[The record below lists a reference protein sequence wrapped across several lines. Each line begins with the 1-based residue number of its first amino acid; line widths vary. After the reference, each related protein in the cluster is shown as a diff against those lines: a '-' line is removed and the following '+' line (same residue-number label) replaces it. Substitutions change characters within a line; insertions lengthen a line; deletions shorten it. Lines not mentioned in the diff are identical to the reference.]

1 MKKII
6 VWIGKQL
13 FGAVAE
19 AFVKDCFRQFL
30 SSSVWERIRPKVRE
44 PVEFVL
50 CTLGCA
56 MCIPVMAILKLVVV
70 MQRIVIQW
78 ERIKPKARKPVVIV
92 LCILWYIMYIP
103 VRIILKLFVVMQ
115 RIISE
120 LER

>member
-1 MKKII
+1 MKFSVMSQIMEQFQDALFKDC
-6 VWIGKQL
+6 GKQL
-13 FGAVAE
+13 L
-19 AFVKDCFRQFL
+19 K
-30 SSSVWERIRPKVRE
+30 SSAWERIRPKARK
-44 PVEFVL
+44 PVEIVL

-56 MCIPVMAILKLVVV
+56 MCIPVMAILKRVVV

-103 VRIILKLFVVMQ
+103 VRIILQLFVVMQ